1 MTEEIPVGPIPW
13 AIRLSHMLDLFH
25 KVHGGDRYPVNVEQL
40 IRDIPET
47 LQTGEPVVVE
57 GRALDPEFEG
67 ALFNL
72 NAGEDLPP
80 SWAVVYNEALSSA
93 GRIRFTLAHELG
105 HYLCHRKIQGSFN
118 CDEADT
124 LEWDSPERQME
135 NQANQFASYLLMPR
149 TDFEAQIGT
158 SLIDLDVLGC
168 CADRYG
174 VSLTAAVRKWLEFTK
189 HRAVLVMSYQ
199 GNVQYACGSATGKWC
214 SIALNKRL
222 SNGKKRSLPA
232 NCATMTSST
241 TNVDRLGAEMSAR
254 VWFSQEP
261 ADMPLREMRIVSDQ
275 YRQTMTLLLL
285 PPEVKPWERDTRD
298 EDGDDDGG
306 LESTI
311 DRFERRGQPVNRS

>member
-1 MTEEIPVGPIPW
+1 MTEEIPAGPIPW

-40 IRDIPET
+40 IREIPET

-80 SWAVVYNEALSSA
+80 SWAVVYNEALSSS

-149 TDFEAQIGT
+149 TDFEAQIGNT
-158 SLIDLDVLGC
+158 PIDLDLLGSC
-168 CADRYG
+168 SDRYG

-199 GNVQYACGSATGKWC
+199 GIVQYACGSATGKWC
-214 SIALNKRL
+214 SIALNKKL
-222 SNGKKRSLPA
+222 SNGKKRSLPKD
-232 NCATMTSST
+232 CATMTRST
-241 TNVDRLGAEMSAR
+241 TNVDRLGTEIAAR
-254 VWFSQEP
+254 VWFPLEP

-275 YRQTMTLLLL
+275 YRQTMTLLIL
-285 PPEVKPWERDTRD
+285 PPEVKPWERDNKNEDD
-298 EDGDDDGG
+298 ESE

-311 DRFERRGQPVNRS
+311 DRFERRGQPVVR